1 MRFETMNT
9 IVTRLTAVALVVVS
23 SSIVAPAG
31 QAQPTAGVSASP
43 AVFVNGIRPQDE
55 IVVVNTRYLCGTCDA
70 NAMRAALHVETYA
83 VADAGGRRHWQASDL
98 DRFLAFDPTVRT
110 IVFVHGNQIT
120 PGDAKREGLSVYCRL
135 MRYGAGSERIR
146 FVIFSW
152 PSSKVGGLLRD
163 VREKA
168 ARTGPAGCELA
179 WLVDQMPAE
188 TPLSLLGFSYGARII
203 TGSLHILGGG
213 SLGGMR
219 LNERAHPGRPPV
231 NVVLLA
237 AAMHSYWLGE
247 GQYHGR
253 AMSQVDELFLVNSC
267 NDPAMRYYH
276 IMVPGRGG
284 PQAMG
289 LRGPTNLSAD
299 QWAKVQQCD
308 IGANH
313 DLYAYLSSMS
323 VNAQIWDNLS
333 DAAAAAPPA
342 N

>member
-1 MRFETMNT
+1 MGFETMKT
-9 IVTRLTAVALVVVS
+9 ILTRLTAVALIAAS
-23 SSIVAPAG
+23 SAIVAPTAL
-31 QAQPTAGVSASP
+31 AQPATAVSASP

-70 NAMRAALHVETYA
+70 NAMRAALQVETYA
-83 VADAGGRRHWQASDL
+83 VADAGGRRHWQSSDL
-98 DRFLAFDPTVRT
+98 NSFLAFDPAVRT
-110 IVFVHGNQIT
+110 IIFVHGNQIT
-120 PGDAKREGLSVYCRL
+120 PGDAKRDGLNVYCRL
-135 MRYGAGSERIR
+135 MRYGASSEPIR
-146 FVIFSW
+146 FVILSW

-179 WLVDQMPAE
+179 WLIDQMPAE
-188 TPLSLLGFSYGARII
+188 TPISLFGFSYGARII

-213 SLGGMR
+213 SLGSMR
-219 LNERAHPGRPPV
+219 LAERAHPNRPPV
-231 NVVLLA
+231 NVVLMA
-237 AAMHSYWLGE
+237 AAMHSFWLGE

-253 AMSQVDELFLVNSC
+253 AMSQVDEMFLVNSC
-267 NDPAMRYYH
+267 NDRAMKFYH

-284 PQAMG
+284 PQALG

-308 IGANH
+308 IGADH
-313 DLYAYLSSMS
+313 DLYSYLSSMS

-333 DAAAAAPPA
+333 DTSAAAPPA